1 MIMLQLPPHQR
12 LTTDFPILHF
22 GKLPEFDMRTWDFRA
37 EGLVENPVRL
47 TYDEFV
53 ALEKTADVS
62 DFHCVTGWSRF
73 DNKWEGVRFSD
84 IAKLVKPKTSA
95 RFATIECD
103 GGYTTSLPLTEL
115 MEPDVLLAYIFDGK
129 PLEPAHGGP
138 LRLVVPKKYA
148 YKSAKWVRRVVFTEE
163 QVTGFWEERGY
174 SNSADP
180 WKEERYSN

>member
-1 MIMLQLPPHQR
+1 MKKLPPHQR

-22 GKLPEFDMRTWDFRA
+22 GKVPEFDMRTWDFRA

-47 TYDEFV
+47 SYDEFL

-73 DNKWEGVRFSD
+73 DNKWEGVRFRD
-84 IAKLVKPKTSA
+84 IAKMVKPKTSA

-115 MEPDVLLAYIFDGK
+115 MEPDVLLAYIFDGEA
-129 PLEPAHGGP
+129 LEPAHGGP

-163 QVTGFWEERGY
+163 QQLGFWEERGY
-174 SNSADP
+174 SNTADP
-180 WKEERYSN
+180 WKEERYSY